1 MCFVTYFKR
10 KDRIDYEWVFVMGNN
25 FRETL
30 NRQLENPEFK
40 KEWDALDPEYQ
51 IIKAMLN
58 ARNEKD
64 MTQKQPADITGILQ
78 ADISRLENGNANPSL
93 KTLQR
98 LADGM
103 EMKLRLEFVPANR

>member
-1 MCFVTYFKR
+1 
-10 KDRIDYEWVFVMGNN
+10 
-25 FRETL
+25 
-30 NRQLENPEFK
+30 
-40 KEWDALDPEYQ
+40 
-51 IIKAMLN
+51 MLN

-64 MTQKQPADITGILQ
+64 MTQKQLADITGIPQ

-103 EMKLRLEFVPANR
+103 GMKLRLEFVPANR